1 VDRKTFRIVI
11 EIEADALVFDVLRD
25 ALQGDKRIQ
34 RAMRLFLTAAIE
46 NVLQVKDLG
55 ALFVNVTGGRLENA

>member
-25 ALQGDKRIQ
+25 ALGDKRIQ